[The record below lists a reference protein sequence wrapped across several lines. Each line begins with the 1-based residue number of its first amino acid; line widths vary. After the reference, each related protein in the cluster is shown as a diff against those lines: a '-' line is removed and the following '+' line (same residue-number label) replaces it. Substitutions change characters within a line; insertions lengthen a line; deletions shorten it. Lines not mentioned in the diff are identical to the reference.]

1 MIASRR
7 FVRGGLVV
15 CAAVA
20 LAGCG
25 GDTDD
30 DTPSVQDWGSQVAP
44 AAADASGMGRDEPE
58 VRAVRFEPA
67 EAIPDRPLEVT
78 VEASVDATGIE
89 YSWRAEGRRVAAEGP
104 RVIVPGD
111 LVRGDSIEVEI
122 TITAGGRV
130 SEPETASVRVA
141 NRTPR
146 IEELGIQVVEGDG
159 EDLGFWVAGPVATDP
174 DEDEVEFRY
183 EWRVAGRGVVSEEDR
198 LTRDGWE
205 RGAEVQLVVW
215 ASDGEGE
222 GLPLEAAPFEVG
234 NSPPDIVSRPPGLDG
249 SGRFVYRVEARD
261 RDGDRGLRYSLA
273 QGPSSMWIDP
283 FSGEVTWQATV
294 ADAGEH
300 LVEIEVD
307 DRRGG
312 ATRQSF
318 FVRVDVESSPAAA
331 AN

>member
-7 FVRGGLVV
+7 FVRGGRVV
-15 CAAVA
+15 CAAGA

-130 SEPETASVRVA
+130 SEPETASVRV
-141 NRTPR
+141 
-146 IEELGIQVVEGDG
+146 GIARRES
-159 EDLGFWVAGPVATDP
+159 
-174 DEDEVEFRY
+174 R
-183 EWRVAGRGVVSEEDR
+183 S
-198 LTRDGWE
+198 
-205 RGAEVQLVVW
+205 
-215 ASDGEGE
+215 S
-222 GLPLEAAPFEVG
+222 
-234 NSPPDIVSRPPGLDG
+234 VSRSSKATGKTSA
-249 SGRFVYRVEARD
+249 SGWRI
-261 RDGDRGLRYSLA
+261 
-273 QGPSSMWIDP
+273 P
-283 FSGEVTWQATV
+283 
-294 ADAGEH
+294 
-300 LVEIEVD
+300 
-307 DRRGG
+307 
-312 ATRQSF
+312 
-318 FVRVDVESSPAAA
+318 
-331 AN
+331 